1 MKKNLKKLF
10 ALLLVVVMVA
20 AMFAGCANN
29 AETVTPEV
37 TTPEDNTPADA
48 TPAEDNTPAEDT
60 TPAPVETRENKV
72 IYGSTTEISG
82 DLGNAWWTNNAT
94 DKMIRDLINDYD
106 TVIFDQFGQMV
117 MNATTAASIDQVHND
132 DGSITFTVK
141 INEGL
146 TYNNGEPITA
156 ADYAAYALVYYAPAT
171 KEAGATV
178 SADSVVGAKA
188 YQAGETKE
196 LAGVRLL
203 DPYTYSIS
211 ITPDYANYYYALS
224 YASLAPLYLPLYGGE
239 GLTVKDDGNG
249 AYLDGGELTAD
260 GVNASRYVY
269 EGRVVA
275 GPYMIKSL
283 DTGALTATL
292 EINPNYNGNFEGV
305 KPSIQTIVIV
315 KAEDDTMMDAFKT
328 GEINFLSQLSEGD
341 KINAALDMVDTGD
354 YSYCHYTRNGY
365 GKLMFQCDFGP
376 TQFAAV
382 RQAIAYLLDREEFC
396 TTFTGGYGSVVNGPY
411 STAQWMYQESEEV
424 FNEKLNNYAYDPAKA
439 VEVLEADGWTL
450 NADGTEYSGTGVR
463 YKEVTAEEAGDFA
476 LNVTLDDGRILMPL
490 HIMWAS
496 SEGNSVSDLLA
507 TMLTNG
513 KQTADAGMVIE
524 QNVMTFS
531 ELLNWMYRDT
541 SVGDQYGVRTYGMY
555 NLATGFADV
564 YDYAFNF
571 ASDPESEYV
580 KMGYNQN
587 YIFDKELDDDTMDM
601 VYKAAPGDDATFLDY
616 FQKFIIR
623 FNELA
628 VELPLYCNDYHTF
641 FPSWLKNYNESS
653 LWDFHKAI
661 VYASIEGAE

>member
-10 ALLLVVVMVA
+10 ALLLVVVMVV

-29 AETVTPEV
+29 AETPAENPTPSD
-37 TTPEDNTPADA
+37 TTEPTPTEDNAQTEEPAA
-48 TPAEDNTPAEDT
+48 T
-60 TPAPVETRENKV
+60 ETRENKV
-72 IYGSTTEISG
+72 VYGSSTEISG

-94 DKMIRDLINDYD
+94 DKMIRDLTNDYD

-117 MNATTAASIDQVHND
+117 MNATTAASIDQTAND

-196 LAGVRLL
+196 LSGIRLL
-203 DPYTYSIS
+203 DDYTYSIS
-211 ITPDYANYYYALS
+211 ITPDYANYYFALS

-239 GLTVKDDGNG
+239 GLTVKDDGKG

-260 GVNASRYVY
+260 GINASRYVY

-463 YKEVTAEEAGDFA
+463 YKEVTAEEAGDFS

-507 TMLTNG
+507 TMLANG

-571 ASDPESEYV
+571 AADPESEYV

-587 YIFDKELDDDTMDM
+587 YIFDQELDDDTMDM

-641 FPSWLKNYNESS
+641 FPSWLKDYNESS
-653 LWDFHKAI
+653 LWDFQKAI